1 MTSTEVSKD
10 IIKDIK
16 FTFKQLRE
24 EKFDR
29 PEKLE
34 HLLDHYNNYKNCL
47 LVLPKPEQ
55 FYLSMIENKSIFD
68 NILKYISR
76 FVIPDDIST
85 DNITSKDLFKILLY
99 VCWKS
104 ELNDMMKSVNMET
117 KLF

>member
-1 MTSTEVSKD
+1 MTSTEVSKN
-10 IIKDIK
+10 IINDIK
-16 FTFKQLRE
+16 STFKQLRE

-34 HLLDHYNNYKNCL
+34 HLLEHYNNYKNCIS
-47 LVLPKPEQ
+47 VLPKPEQ
-55 FYLSMIENKSIFD
+55 FYLNMIENKSIFD

-76 FVIPDDIST
+76 FIIPDDIST
-85 DNITSKDLFKILLY
+85 DNITSKDLFKLLLY

-104 ELNDMMKSVNMET
+104 ELNDMMKSVNMKV

>member
-1 MTSTEVSKD
+1 MTSTEYSLN
-10 IIKDIK
+10 IIKDISS
-16 FTFKQLRE
+16 TFKQLRE

-47 LVLPKPEQ
+47 SVLPKPEK
-55 FYLSMIENKSIFD
+55 FYLNMIDNKYIFD
-68 NILKYISR
+68 NILKYISQ

-85 DNITSKDLFKILLY
+85 DNITSKHLFKLLLY

-104 ELNDMMKSVNMET
+104 ELNDMMKSVNMDT
-117 KLF
+117 KPF

>member
-24 EKFDR
+24 EKFYR

-34 HLLDHYNNYKNCL
+34 HLLNHYNNYKNCL
-47 LVLPKPEQ
+47 SVLPKPEQ
-55 FYLSMIENKSIFD
+55 FYLNIIDNKLIFN

-76 FVIPDDIST
+76 FIIEDNIST
-85 DNITSKDLFKILLY
+85 DNITSKYLFKLLLY

-104 ELNDMMKSVNMET
+104 ELNDMMKSINMKV

>member
-1 MTSTEVSKD
+1 MNSTKVSKD
-10 IIKDIK
+10 IINGIRS
-16 FTFKQLRE
+16 TFKQLRE

-47 LVLPKPEQ
+47 SVLPKPEQ
-55 FYLSMIENKSIFD
+55 FYLNMMDSQSIFD

-76 FVIPDDIST
+76 FIIPENIST
-85 DNITSKDLFKILLY
+85 DDITSKDLFKILLY

-104 ELNDMMKSVNMET
+104 ELNDLMDSVNMEV
-117 KLF
+117 KYF